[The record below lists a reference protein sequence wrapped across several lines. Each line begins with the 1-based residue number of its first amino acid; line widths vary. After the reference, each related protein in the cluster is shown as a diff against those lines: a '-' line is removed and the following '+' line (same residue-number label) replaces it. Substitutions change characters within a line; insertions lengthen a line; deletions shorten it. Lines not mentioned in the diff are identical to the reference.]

1 MGFGLGLG
9 RSRRAAADLVEID
22 SWRCHPPTPNQVG
35 VPQLPFY
42 FAAMTAL
49 ATQLIVLLSP
59 RSLWKGLPDSLP
71 GKPKPAAGT
80 ARASGPTASSTV

>member
-1 MGFGLGLG
+1 
-9 RSRRAAADLVEID
+9 
-22 SWRCHPPTPNQVG
+22 